1 MMGAW
6 WIWGVALAIYAVFML
21 WYHNWRGP
29 LTPAEIEAF
38 LARTAQ
44 LKISGHTDRAVV
56 RAFLEADD
64 GRDFLMSNLVRVHPG
79 DVVHPV
85 TGLPVSGQALFQQYG
100 VQFVKLLLRHGG
112 HPMMAMRKV
121 GGYVDA
127 WQTPAD
133 PGWHLVGLMRY
144 RSRRDMMA
152 LATDPAMRDMHI
164 LKSVSTAQ
172 TFSFP
177 SQPLLSLAL
186 LPRVTVALVLALLA
200 ALLHLAVLLSA

>member
-6 WIWGVALAIYAVFML
+6 WIWGVALALYAVFVL

-29 LTPAEIEAF
+29 LTPTEIEAF
-38 LARTAQ
+38 LARSAQ
-44 LKISGHTDRAVV
+44 LQISGHTDRAVL

-79 DVVHPV
+79 EVVHPV

-100 VQFVKLLLRHGG
+100 LHFVKLLLRHGG
-112 HPMMAMRKV
+112 HPMMALRKV

-152 LATDPAMRDMHI
+152 LATDPAMREMHI

-186 LPRVTVALVLALLA
+186 LPRVAVALVLALLA
-200 ALLHLAVLLSA
+200 ALLHLTVLLSA